1 MHPVT
6 KTQLLPEEMSMPRSL
21 RSRSQSGFSLLEM
34 LVAITITM
42 IIMGSVYGLMTQSQ
56 SSFAREPMLAD
67 RQQQARIALDRIQD
81 DLLLAGESMSTPRAG
96 IPQATQS
103 FATGLN
109 NLGIQGV
116 RAAGDTQ
123 FGGANA
129 DYLEIRTL
137 ARDCPTV
144 RFDTVTPMVGSLLNT
159 IEAFPSCFPEP
170 GWVLLMFT
178 DGRSKFGWLDKQRSN
193 GNDASLFPVTQPDG
207 SQIASPSSTHV
218 NCSVWI
224 GTTGGLTSPNGSTC
238 PAGDDLNSSCPA
250 CWPYAVAKVD
260 MVRYELGIEDSVP
273 GLYRSSTGGIAADGS
288 VTHPPGSGWQL
299 VARGVEDMQ
308 VQYRSVSS
316 GNTWLDDPGLVA
328 SAAPDNIAT
337 QARVTLWVRTIAPAG
352 THYQG
357 ETTSPGNNVT
367 ALRAA
372 LSTTVA
378 PRSAQVALSV
388 INSWK

>member
-1 MHPVT
+1 M
-6 KTQLLPEEMSMPRSL
+6 
-21 RSRSQSGFSLLEM
+21 
-34 LVAITITM
+34 
-42 IIMGSVYGLMTQSQ
+42 
-56 SSFAREPMLAD
+56 
-67 RQQQARIALDRIQD
+67 
-81 DLLLAGESMSTPRAG
+81 
-96 IPQATQS
+96 
-103 FATGLN
+103 
-109 NLGIQGV
+109 
-116 RAAGDTQ
+116 
-123 FGGANA
+123 
-129 DYLEIRTL
+129 
-137 ARDCPTV
+137 
-144 RFDTVTPMVGSLLNT
+144 
-159 IEAFPSCFPEP
+159 
-170 GWVLLMFT
+170 
-178 DGRSKFGWLDKQRSN
+178 
-193 GNDASLFPVTQPDG
+193 
-207 SQIASPSSTHV
+207 
-218 NCSVWI
+218 
-224 GTTGGLTSPNGSTC
+224 
-238 PAGDDLNSSCPA
+238 
-250 CWPYAVAKVD
+250 
-260 MVRYELGIEDSVP
+260 RYELGIEDSVP